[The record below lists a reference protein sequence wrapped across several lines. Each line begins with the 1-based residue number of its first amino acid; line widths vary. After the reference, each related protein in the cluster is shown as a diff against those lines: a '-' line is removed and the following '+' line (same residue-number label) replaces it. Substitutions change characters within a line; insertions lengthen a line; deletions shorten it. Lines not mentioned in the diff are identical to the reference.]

1 MITKSRWLTPN
12 LILLTLVSFT
22 QDAASDLLYP
32 LLPILLTGVIGAAPI
47 ALGLI
52 EGCAEAAAG
61 FTKLWAGNKSDYV
74 GRKPFV
80 IAGYGLAGFG
90 KALVVI
96 ATAWPMV
103 FFGRVTDR
111 IGKGMRST
119 PRDAL
124 INDSVASEHLG
135 KAFGFHRAGD
145 NFGAVVGPLLAIGGL
160 WLLDGDVRAVA
171 QWALIPALLSGLLTL
186 FIKEK
191 FVKKIKVAKAV
202 REKVLLS
209 TSVKK
214 TISILVIIQLTNIPD
229 ALLLLRLHDIGL
241 STTMVV
247 LAYAFA
253 NLIATLAAY
262 PAGIIA
268 DKFSPQIVYIFGLL
282 TFAITYCTLGLTQ
295 NHVLAFMTLGLYGF
309 FGALTDGVG
318 KSWIAKLSQPEHR
331 GRAQGVY
338 QAAMNFAILGAG
350 IWGGALWSR
359 GTHELPLVFAG
370 LGAALGAAYF
380 AFDLFGK
387 RLANRR

>member
-1 MITKSRWLTPN
+1 MSAKSKWLTPN

-61 FTKLWAGNKSDYV
+61 FTKLWAGNKSDHI

-80 IAGYGLAGFG
+80 VAGYGLAGVG

-103 FFGRVTDR
+103 FFGRITDR

-124 INDSVASEHLG
+124 IHDSVANEHLG

-171 QWALIPALLSGLLTL
+171 KWALIPALLSGLLTL
-186 FIKEK
+186 LIKDK
-191 FVKKIKVAKAV
+191 FVKKIKVAKAQ
-202 REKVLLS
+202 RIKVLLPNPL
-209 TSVKK
+209 KRA
-214 TISILVIIQLTNIPD
+214 IGILVLIQLTNIPD

-253 NLIATLAAY
+253 NLVATFAAY

-268 DKFSPQIVYIFGLL
+268 DKFSPQLVYIFGLL
-282 TFAITYCTLGLTQ
+282 TFAIAYCTLGLTQ
-295 NHVLAFMTLGLYGF
+295 NHKLAFMTLGLYGF
-309 FGALTDGVG
+309 FSALTDGVG

-338 QAAMNFAILGAG
+338 QASMNFAILGAG

-359 GTHELPLVFAG
+359 GTHELPLVLAG

-380 AFDLFGK
+380 AFDLIRK
-387 RLANRR
+387 RFANRR